1 MLVTPKGF
9 SMLAGD
15 NRFSEARPP
24 GIYKQDYLDDLCN
37 FFGEQ
42 LPRTFVCPQT
52 PEWKRSPDRDDD
64 VDFGLQDNDFQ
75 ASQMTNVVGKCDTIN
90 VVGAGEMTNAV
101 GEEEMDNVKVPR
113 EMTSDDV
120 LGDTMPLDKME
131 SMRQFCNKVLN
142 LNSLRPGVP
151 PFPGSH
157 LVSLSRIVSL
167 QLITT
172 LILCFDLI
180 HCLKLPQ
187 LRAISTCL
195 GQPKTLEGAV
205 PLFHVEI
212 RRNTIYDVNNMGW
225 MLSD

>member
-9 SMLAGD
+9 SMLAGEGGGD

-157 LVSLSRIVSL
+157 LVSLSRDNLKRLREQYPYSTWKSDGTRYMM
-167 QLITT
+167 LITWDGCY
-172 LILCFDLI
+172 LIDRKFNFRLVDLRF
-180 HCLKLPQ
+180 P
-187 LRAISTCL
+187 L
-195 GQPKTLEGAV
+195 GYANE
-205 PLFHVEI
+205 
-212 RRNTIYDVNNMGW
+212 
-225 MLSD
+225 